1 VNSKTGAGLS
11 FDAESA
17 LKGTKPFHRLQL
29 SSSFGKSSED
39 ALSKTSGAM
48 GGTRSGSTLKKS
60 GEIFIFFGKVF
71 FGKLDKKPE
80 YDKMTRT
87 GS

>member
-1 VNSKTGAGLS
+1 MDSKTGAGLS

-17 LKGTKPFHRLQL
+17 LKGTRPFHRLQL

-48 GGTRSGSTLKKS
+48 GGTRSGSALKKS
-60 GEIFIFFGKVF
+60 GEIFIFLEKF
-71 FGKLDKKPE
+71 FSENLTKS
-80 YDKMTRT
+80 RN
-87 GS
+87 